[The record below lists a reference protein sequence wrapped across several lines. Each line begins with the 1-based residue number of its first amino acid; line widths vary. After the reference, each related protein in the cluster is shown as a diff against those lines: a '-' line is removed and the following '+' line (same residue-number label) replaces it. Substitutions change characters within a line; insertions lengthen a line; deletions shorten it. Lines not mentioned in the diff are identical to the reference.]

1 MLNGIK
7 SHTKKI
13 SMQKD
18 GTPIKNYLKE
28 MLKKKL
34 LKKIVKTRKR

>member
-13 SMQKD
+13 SMQKA

-34 LKKIVKTRKR
+34 LNI